1 MKLKDLRKLNK
12 LSQSDVSKILHVS
25 QRAYA
30 GYELEQ
36 TEPTINTLIKL
47 ADYYNVSLDYLVGR
61 DFAESRDSSDKE
73 LLEITKQLDHVEKG
87 RVLGYARGRLEAQKE
102 IKDIKIRTNYRA

>member
-1 MKLKDLRKLNK
+1 MRLKELRKKTKISQNEVAK
-12 LSQSDVSKILHVS
+12 LLSVS

-30 GYELEQ
+30 GYELGQ
-36 TEPTINTLIKL
+36 TEPTIATLCKL

-61 DFAESRDSSDKE
+61 DFAESRDSSDNE
-73 LLEITKQLDHVEKG
+73 LLNITKQLDYIEKG
-87 RVLGYARGRLEAQKE
+87 KVLGYAKGRLEAQKE